1 MSEHRRSRKWPLL
14 ITLQPDGHFF
24 AAACGSRFVA
34 GLTADE
40 ALGTVAQWI
49 YTSKLP
55 GWMIDRTPSFDRT
68 PPGGA

>member
-1 MSEHRRSRKWPLL
+1 MSEHSRRRKWPLL

-24 AAACGSRFVA
+24 AVACGSRFVA

-40 ALGTVAQWI
+40 ALGTAAQWI

-55 GWMIDRTPSFDRT
+55 GWMLDRTPTLDN
-68 PPGGA
+68 PEGA